1 MEWGDGE
8 VGTTDMDREYALKEE
23 DIRMLHNKAKED
35 LKFNIF
41 MGFDGFVDKILK
53 PVRMKDRDNT
63 DFFQTIKEFADY
75 LAAKEG
81 KSCSVALEKV
91 QEKIGGNMPIMA
103 NALGTLGCKPVCV
116 GTMGFPEVLPIFRQM
131 SGNCSLISVGN
142 PGYSDALEFISGKL
156 MLGENGDIDALDYR
170 RLISAV
176 PEEELIRYLEE
187 CDGAAFLNWGE
198 LIGSNDI
205 WENILTRIL
214 PKCEFKGRKKML
226 MDFSDF
232 SKRQKEE
239 VEKLTELIRG
249 YAQYFD
255 IAVSLNENEL
265 EQFSE
270 KLGFG
275 EMSMEEKL
283 LTLSKRFSCS
293 EMVLHLLGA
302 SCYVKGDEILS
313 IEKEIVKNPRTIT
326 GGGDN
331 FNAGLLLGLL
341 LEMDM
346 EGAIRLGAGLSSL
359 YVKCGRE
366 VTWEEL
372 AEYSFGS

>member
-1 MEWGDGE
+1 
-8 VGTTDMDREYALKEE
+8 
-23 DIRMLHNKAKED
+23 MLHKNTKGD
-35 LKFNIF
+35 LGFNIF
-41 MGFDGFVDKILK
+41 LGFDGFVDKILK
-53 PVRMKDRDNT
+53 PVRRKDRENT
-63 DFFQTIKEFADY
+63 EFFPTMKEFADY

-116 GTMGFPEVLPIFRQM
+116 GTMGFPEVLPIFRRM
-131 SGNCSLISVGN
+131 SGNCSLVSVGD
-142 PGYSDALEFISGKL
+142 PGYCDALEFISGKL

-170 RLISAV
+170 RLVSAV
-176 PEEELIRYLEE
+176 PEEELVRYLDE

-205 WENILTRIL
+205 WENILARIL
-214 PKCEFKGRKKML
+214 PKCKSENKKIML

-232 SKRQKEE
+232 SKRQKDE
-239 VEKLTELIRG
+239 VEKLTELVRG

-255 IAVSLNENEL
+255 IVVSLNENEL

-275 EMSMEEKL
+275 EMEMEEKL
-283 LTLSKRFSCS
+283 LTLSKRLLCR
-293 EMVLHLLGA
+293 EMVLHLLGT
-302 SCYVKGDEILS
+302 SCYVKDDKVFY

-341 LEMDM
+341 LKMDM
-346 EGAIRLGAGLSSL
+346 EAAIRLGAGLSSL
-359 YVKCGRE
+359 YVKFGRE

-372 AEYSFGS
+372 AEYSFQ